1 MLSPSLSEMGMQEGG
16 NSLHHTNVPLPK
28 RSQPCC
34 LSLLSFYLSLAE
46 IRESSLSF
54 VAFGFLHQGLDSL
67 PPSLAAFCPW
77 EHGVLVYV
85 GFGMQKEALFYSLR
99 KKQVP
104 VPCHGQWGL
113 AVLPCVLPSV
123 TGVGWAQGTDFILGT
138 LESGPGEQQSPA
150 PASGCIQ
157 AGSQSLIP
165 LEGRWLLTGASP
177 HCLLNAWGSSLS

>member
-1 MLSPSLSEMGMQEGG
+1 MGLQEGG
-16 NSLHHTNVPLPK
+16 SSLHHTNVPLPK

-54 VAFGFLHQGLDSL
+54 VAFGFPHQGLDSL
-67 PPSLAAFCPW
+67 PPSLAVFCPW

-123 TGVGWAQGTDFILGT
+123 TGVGWAQAAAQGTDFILGT

-165 LEGRWLLTGASP
+165 LEGRRLLPGASP
-177 HCLLNAWGSSLS
+177 HCLLDAWGSSLS